1 MTCSVSHLS
10 GGLLLL
16 ASLLLG
22 GCLPAQSPS
31 EEEKEPH
38 FLAGKSHINQ
48 MDYKGAIDCFEK
60 ALEVNPQSAPAHFE
74 LGCLYEQKEA
84 DPAAAIY
91 HYEHYLKLRPRAE
104 NGEII
109 KQQIMACKQELARS
123 VSLGPITEKQQRD
136 LERLLDEKRQLTE
149 ENRRLR
155 EDLDKWQAYTSRLQA
170 LTNSPAAVPLVA
182 VRVSPPAAAVSS
194 APTGSAA
201 GTSPSPAVPSRAM
214 AAAATAPR
222 THMVKAGETPSLIA
236 KRYGLKVQAL
246 MAANPRLDPRRLRVG
261 QSLSIP
267 VPQ

>member
-60 ALEVNPQSAPAHFE
+60 ALEVNPQSASAHFE

-136 LERLLDEKRQLTE
+136 LEKSLDEKRQLTE

-155 EDLDKWQAYTSRLQA
+155 EDLDKWQAYASRLQT
-170 LTNSPAAVPLVA
+170 LTNSPVVPLVA
-182 VRVSPPAAAVSS
+182 VRVSPPASAVSS
-194 APTGSAA
+194 PPTSTSAA
-201 GTSPSPAVPSRAM
+201 GTSPGPSRAM
-214 AAAATAPR
+214 ATAATAPR

-236 KRYGLKVQAL
+236 KRYGLKVEAL